1 MSAESAVSAG
11 QSPFSRPSW
20 ISRGASPSNPIPA
33 GTSSPVSRALCLPVG
48 VQSREKSPEES
59 TVSARRQTPSDSHY
73 EKSSPEPSSPRSP
86 TVLSPEVVS
95 TIAAN
100 PGGRPKEV
108 RWVLVLGVLMGRG
121 EGWEAAFWKVGG
133 LTMHFW

>member
-1 MSAESAVSAG
+1 MSAEAAVFAG

-20 ISRGASPSNPIPA
+20 SSPGASLSIPIPA
-33 GTSSPVSRALCLPVG
+33 GTSSLLSRALCLPVG

-59 TVSARRQTPSDSHY
+59 TVPARRRTPSDSHY
-73 EKSSPEPSSPRSP
+73 EKSSPEPGSPRSP

-108 RWVLVLGVLMGRG
+108 CWVLVLGVPVGRG
-121 EGWEAAFWKVGG
+121 EAGKQHPRGVGV
-133 LTMHFW
+133 

>member
-1 MSAESAVSAG
+1 MLKLPSLLGKAS
-11 QSPFSRPSW
+11 FSRPSW
-20 ISRGASPSNPIPA
+20 TSPGASPSSPIPA
-33 GTSSPVSRALCLPVG
+33 STSSSLSHALCLSIG

-59 TVSARRQTPSDSHY
+59 TVSTRRRTPSDSHY
-73 EKSSPEPSSPRSP
+73 EKSSPEPGSPRSP

-108 RWVLVLGVLMGRG
+108 RWVLVLVGRGKAGRQRSGVSGFNDVFLMGR
-121 EGWEAAFWKVGG
+121 
-133 LTMHFW
+133 